1 MHPVSRLIVDI
12 MDIAKWVTRLPATEF
27 DYLALMGALQEYKR
41 PRDKV
46 SKLLRRGDI
55 IRIKKGFYVLGPNLR
70 KTPGVCREILG
81 NQLYGPSYVSLEYA
95 LSRHQLIP
103 ERVETV
109 TSVTMHKSKLFA
121 TAVGNFSYQQVK
133 LGYYSLGILSQTL
146 DDGRGFLLASP
157 EKAIA
162 DKVYFSRGFR
172 DLDDLRVFLFADLRI
187 EQEDFRGMDVGF
199 FQELAAVENRVSLK
213 SLSELA
219 REYS

>member
-1 MHPVSRLIVDI
+1 
-12 MDIAKWVTRLPATEF
+12 MDMLKWVTRLPATEF

-55 IRIKKGFYVLGPNLR
+55 IRIKKGYYVLGPDLR

-103 ERVETV
+103 ERVEAV
-109 TSVTMHKSKLFA
+109 TSVTTQKPKFFA

-133 LGYYSLGILSQTL
+133 KGYFSLGILSQAL
-146 DDGRGFLLASP
+146 DDGRGFLLAAP
-157 EKAIA
+157 EKALA
-162 DKVYFSRGFR
+162 DKVSFTRGLKG
-172 DLDDLRVFLFADLRI
+172 LDDLRAFLFADLRI
-187 EQEDFRGMDVGF
+187 EPEDFRGMDVDF
-199 FQELAAVENRVSLK
+199 FQELAAVENRMSLK
-213 SLSELA
+213 SLAELA
-219 REYS
+219 REYA